1 MSASPEALEALITLQ
16 CRELKLAGLRAD
28 FRPIARDAASQGQS
42 YNAFLSACLD
52 CEIDS
57 RRRHRLQA
65 CLKAAR
71 FPFIRTLAA
80 FDFLAIPELPKAKLI
95 ALADGSFVKARDNI
109 VCLGSPGTGKTHIAV
124 ALGLACIEAGYK
136 VRFTSA
142 VTLAQ
147 ELLGAQAEYRL
158 PRYLK
163 SYQAFDLIILDE
175 LGYLGL
181 GPGGPLLFQFCAQMY
196 ERRSLC
202 ITSNLD
208 FSRWVEVFGDA
219 TLTAALLDRLT
230 HHCHVLLFQGTSY
243 RFQQSQERFRGTV
256 AQTTTTTGATG

>member
-1 MSASPEALEALITLQ
+1 MSVAPEALDALITMQ
-16 CRELKLAGLRAD
+16 WRELKLAGLRND
-28 FRPIARDAASQGQS
+28 FRPIARNAASQGQS
-42 YNAFLSACLD
+42 YNAFLSACLT

-57 RRRHRLQA
+57 RRRHRLEA
-65 CLKAAR
+65 CLPAAR

-80 FDFLAIPELPKAKLI
+80 FDFLAIPELPKAKVM
-95 ALADGSFVKARDNI
+95 ALADGSFIKSGDNI
-109 VCLGSPGTGKTHIAV
+109 VCLGSPATGKTHVAI
-124 ALGLACIEAGYK
+124 ALGLACLESGYK

-147 ELLGAQAEYRL
+147 ELLAAQAEYRL

-163 SYQAFDLIILDE
+163 SFLAFDLVILDE

-181 GPGGPLLFQFCAQMY
+181 GPAGPLLFQFCAEMY

-208 FSRWVEVFGDA
+208 FSRWLEVFGDA
-219 TLTAALLDRLT
+219 TLSAALLDRLT

-243 RFQQSQERFRGTV
+243 RFQQSQDRFKG
-256 AQTTTTTGATG
+256 AIAPTTAA

>member
-1 MSASPEALEALITLQ
+1 MNTAPEAVAALITIQ
-16 CRELKLAGLRAD
+16 CRELKLAGLRTSFQA
-28 FRPIARDAASQGQS
+28 IAREAADQGLG
-42 YNAFLSACLD
+42 YAAYLSACLA

-57 RRRHRLQA
+57 RRRHRLESRIR
-65 CLKAAR
+65 LAR
-71 FPFIRTLAA
+71 FPLLKTLDS
-80 FDFLAIPELPKAKLI
+80 FDFLAIPELPKLKVLT
-95 ALADGSFVKARDNI
+95 LAQGDFIKARENV
-109 VCLGSPGTGKTHIAV
+109 VCLGGPGTGKTHVAI
-124 ALGLACIEAGYK
+124 ALGLAAIEAGYK

-142 VTLAQ
+142 VSLAQ
-147 ELLGAQAEYRL
+147 ELLAAQADYRL

-163 SYQAFDLIILDE
+163 TWHASDLVVLDE

-181 GPGGPLLFQFCAQMY
+181 GPGGPLLFQFCADMY

-230 HHCHVLLFQGTSY
+230 HHCHVLLFQGKSH
-243 RFQQSQERFRGTV
+243 RFQESQERLKQPRSPVLPTS
-256 AQTTTTTGATG
+256 